1 MPHNSVNGLDIL
13 ILILGMILDEFF
25 FFYTTS
31 ENSYLLFFR
40 ADVILAVNLYLPALE
55 MFLLIYRTKSDVLS
69 LLYFDRNVP
78 SNGNSSK
85 RPYGRDS

>member
-13 ILILGMILDEFF
+13 ILILGMILDEFI

-31 ENSYLLFFR
+31 ENLYLLFFR

-55 MFLLIYRTKSDVLS
+55 MFL
-69 LLYFDRNVP
+69 
-78 SNGNSSK
+78 
-85 RPYGRDS
+85 